1 MSDFDENPFEDL
13 DDSSFDDFEEE
24 GFTSEETGKNT
35 VSKSRNRNFII
46 ALGVLGGVFII
57 AVIILVI
64 AATVILPRTREARMQ
79 EAAEI
84 NAQNTATSIAATNYA
99 IAQAQAALPTD
110 TPVPTNTLEPSPTPV
125 VVFDTQTPSPT
136 VDLTA
141 TSEKGIGGPAL
152 EDADRTATISAL
164 LTQAASG
171 GTALA
176 SSATPTPTSLSDTGF
191 ADDLGLP
198 LLFGSAILLVFVI
211 FFVRRLRFSDGR

>member
-13 DDSSFDDFEEE
+13 DDNSFDDFEEE
-24 GFTSEETGKNT
+24 SFSSGDTGKNP
-35 VSKSRNRNFII
+35 VSKPRNRNFVI
-46 ALGVLGGVFII
+46 ALGVLGGVF
-57 AVIILVI
+57 VISVI
-64 AATVILPRTREARMQ
+64 VLIVASTLILPKAREARMQ

-99 IAQAQAALPTD
+99 IAQAQASLPTD
-110 TPVPTNTLEPSPTPV
+110 TPVPTNTQEPSPTPV

-141 TSEKGIGGPAL
+141 TSEREIGGPPL
-152 EDADRTATISAL
+152 QDVDRTATIAAL

-171 GTALA
+171 GTPLA
-176 SSATPTPTSLSDTGF
+176 SSVTPTPTSLSDTGF
-191 ADDLGLP
+191 ADEVGLP
-198 LLFGSAILLVFVI
+198 LLFGSAILLVVVI